1 MDARPNPV
9 ERFYPV
15 SQPSIG
21 EREVR
26 YVTDAVKSGWIS
38 SIGPYVSRFEA
49 DFATFCQTAHAVS
62 VANGTVALHLALRA
76 YDIGAGDEVIVPDLS
91 FVATANAVLMAGA
104 TPVFCDID
112 PETLCIDP
120 AQIEAKL
127 TERTRA
133 IMPVHLYG
141 HPADMGQIMALARK
155 HGLKVIED
163 AAEAHGAEVNG
174 RRVGSLGDCATFSFY
189 GNKNLTTG
197 EGGMITS
204 DDADFVARCR
214 LLRDHAMSPARRY
227 WHEEL
232 GYNYRMTN
240 LQAALGCAQLD
251 RSAELL
257 EGRRE
262 LFRHYDARL
271 GHRAGLR
278 LNRTAPWARNSYWL
292 ICAEIDGL
300 TDGSRAVL
308 LRNLR
313 ERGVDTRPYFYPMSA
328 MPYLPPAQTPVAH
341 AVSAKGFSLPTY
353 VGLTESDV
361 DYICDQVLL
370 ELGAFANCA

>member
-1 MDARPNPV
+1 LDARIKPL

-15 SQPSIG
+15 SQPSVG
-21 EREVR
+21 ERELR
-26 YVTDAVKSGWIS
+26 YVTDAVQSGWIS
-38 SIGPYVSRFEA
+38 SIGPYVTRFEA
-49 DFATFCQTAHAVS
+49 DFAAFCGTAHAVS

-76 YDIGAGDEVIVPDLS
+76 YGIGEGDEVIVPDLS
-91 FVATANAVLMAGA
+91 FIATANAVLMAGA

-112 PETLCIDP
+112 AHTLCLDP
-120 AQIEAKL
+120 ALIEARV

-133 IMPVHLYG
+133 VMPVHLYG
-141 HPADMGQIMALARK
+141 HPADMAAINALARR

-163 AAEAHGAEVNG
+163 AAEAHGAEVDG
-174 RRVGSLGDCATFSFY
+174 RRVGGLGDCGTFSFY

-204 DDADFVARCR
+204 NDAAFIERCR

-251 RSAELL
+251 RAAELL
-257 EGRRE
+257 GGRRA
-262 LFRHYDARL
+262 LFAEYSKRL
-271 GHRAGLR
+271 GDRPGLR
-278 LNRTAPWARNSYWL
+278 LNRTAPWARNGYWL
-292 ICAEIDGL
+292 VCVEMEGL
-300 TDGSRAVL
+300 TEERRATVMQ
-308 LRNLR
+308 NLR

-328 MPYLPPAQTPVAH
+328 MPYFSPAQTPVAH
-341 AVSAKGFSLPTY
+341 AASASGFSLPTY
-353 VGLTESDV
+353 MGLEADDI
-361 DYICDQVLL
+361 DYICDQVLRQV
-370 ELGAFANCA
+370 EEFSARV